1 MEENVRWGKPDA
13 TLAEIENALKMAAL
27 WHDIDKKPLR
37 MKTNATQLSGGQKQ
51 VRARVDTWC

>member
-37 MKTNATQLSGGQKQ
+37 MKTMATQLSGGQ
-51 VRARVDTWC
+51 VSHHAEVNI